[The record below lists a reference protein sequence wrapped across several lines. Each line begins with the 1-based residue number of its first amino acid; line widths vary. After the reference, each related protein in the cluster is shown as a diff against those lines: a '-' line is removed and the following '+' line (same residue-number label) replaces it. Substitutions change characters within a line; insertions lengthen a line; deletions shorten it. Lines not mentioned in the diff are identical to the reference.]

1 MNKFLLAALL
11 GTASCFGVA
20 AQDAK
25 SPPQHKFSNPFTI
38 DDYEYV
44 LPGLCHD
51 AKLTVVG
58 LTDWGAFCD
67 VAVPQ
72 VAAQRA
78 ARDAMR
84 VKQDKPGSADK
95 PEQE

>member
-1 MNKFLLAALL
+1 MIC
-11 GTASCFGVA
+11 GS
-20 AQDAK
+20 AQAQE
-25 SPPQHKFSNPFTI
+25 QHKFSNPFTV

-58 LTDWGAFCD
+58 LTDWGTFCD
-67 VAVPQ
+67 AAVPQ

-84 VKQDKPGSADK
+84 VNQDKLESADK
-95 PEQE
+95 PKQE